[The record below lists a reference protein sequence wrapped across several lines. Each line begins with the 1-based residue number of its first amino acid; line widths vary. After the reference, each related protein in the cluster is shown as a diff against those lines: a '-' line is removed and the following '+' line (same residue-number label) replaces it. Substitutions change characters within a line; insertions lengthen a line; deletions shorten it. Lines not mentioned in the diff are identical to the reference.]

1 VDRRV
6 ALRADL
12 VAAHASFHALLDALT
27 DADLRRPSRNPGW
40 TNGEVLWHMVF
51 GFVILAALAPL
62 VRFWG
67 RLPRRYAKRIAR
79 VLNGVLL
86 FTLVPVV
93 ATLAG
98 GVVATYRTNLA
109 TTSRL
114 LPPFDD
120 RSGPLFAGGVMLSC
134 LAIIAPVWSRRMHL
148 PPFLPHLK
156 GLRLAEITTTDEGV
170 TLHLYA
176 TRRTAPCPSCRRRS
190 RRVHS
195 RYDRTI
201 VDLPWGGTTIRLRLR
216 VRRFV
221 CQVAPCPQRIFAEQ
235 VPHLVDRYGRRTHR
249 LRAALQ
255 QIGLAL
261 GGAAGAR
268 LAVALGLPVGR
279 TALLG
284 LIRAA
289 PLPDSEPPE
298 IVGVDEFA
306 WRRGQ
311 RFGTI
316 IVDLEHRRPIDL
328 LPDRDA
334 DHVAAWLQR
343 HPGITTVARDRS
355 GLYADAAARGAPAAQ
370 QVVDRWHLLH
380 NLGDA
385 LEQFLLHKRA
395 VLREAAGALTKAPG
409 EVPAAELP
417 ALPWQQRAE
426 EAGRQR
432 HAAQLAHYEA
442 IHRLHEAGA
451 DIAHIARTVGV
462 SRETAYR
469 YLRLP
474 GPPARM
480 RLPARRAAL
489 DPYLPYLERRWA
501 EGCRNGKRL
510 WREIREQ
517 GFARSYSSVARVVA
531 RLRRAERASQPTGA
545 TRRTAARPPTPRQ
558 VAMLCLRHPQKR
570 TPAQRAYLGHL
581 QQADEAVASAYTL
594 TQDFAAML
602 RERRGERLDA
612 WLAEAEACPVPALR
626 RFATG
631 LRGDLDAVRAGLSEP
646 WSNGPTEGYVHKRKL
661 LKRQGYGRAGF
672 DLLRQRVL
680 CAA

>member
-1 VDRRV
+1 MR
-6 ALRADL
+6 
-12 VAAHASFHALLDALT
+12 
-27 DADLRRPSRNPGW
+27 
-40 TNGEVLWHMVF
+40 
-51 GFVILAALAPL
+51 
-62 VRFWG
+62 
-67 RLPRRYAKRIAR
+67 
-79 VLNGVLL
+79 
-86 FTLVPVV
+86 
-93 ATLAG
+93 
-98 GVVATYRTNLA
+98 
-109 TTSRL
+109 
-114 LPPFDD
+114 
-120 RSGPLFAGGVMLSC
+120 
-134 LAIIAPVWSRRMHL
+134 L

-156 GLRLAEITTTDEGV
+156 GLHLADMTVTDEGV
-170 TLHLYA
+170 TLQLFA
-176 TRRTAPCPSCRRRS
+176 TRRTAACPSCRQRS
-190 RRVHS
+190 HRVHS

-201 VDLPWGGTTIRLRLR
+201 ADLPWSGTTIKLRLR
-216 VRRFV
+216 VRRFI
-221 CQVAPCPQRIFAEQ
+221 CRVAACLRRIFAEQ
-235 VPHLVDRYGRRTHR
+235 LPHLVDRYGRRTHR
-249 LRAALQ
+249 VRDALR

-268 LAVALGLPVGR
+268 LAVALGLPAGR

-289 PLPDSEPPE
+289 PLPAAGQLRA
-298 IVGVDEFA
+298 VGVDEFA

-316 IVDLEHRRPIDL
+316 IVDLERRRPVDL

-334 DHVAAWLQR
+334 THVATWLQQ

-380 NLGDA
+380 NLGEA

-395 VLREAAGALTKAPG
+395 VLRDASASAPAEALAGTGAP
-409 EVPAAELP
+409 PAEQP

-432 HAAQLAHYEA
+432 HAAQLARYEA
-442 IHRLHEAGA
+442 IHRLRAAGA
-451 DIAHIARTVGV
+451 DIAPIARTLGV
-462 SRETAYR
+462 SRETVYR

-474 GPPARM
+474 GPPVRM
-480 RLPARRAAL
+480 RLPARRSAL
-489 DPYLPYLERRWA
+489 DPHLPYLERRWA
-501 EGCRNGKRL
+501 EGCHNGKRL
-510 WREIREQ
+510 WREIRER
-517 GFARSYSSVARVVA
+517 GFAQSYSGVARVVA
-531 RLRRAERASQPTGA
+531 RLRRAARAGQPAVARRVT
-545 TRRTAARPPTPRQ
+545 TRSPTPRQ
-558 VAMLCLRHPQKR
+558 VALLCLRRPEKR
-570 TPAQRAYLGHL
+570 TPSQQAYLARL
-581 QQADEAVASAYTL
+581 RQADGAIATADTL

-612 WLAEAEACPVPALR
+612 WLAEAEAGPVPALR

-646 WSNGPTEGYVHKRKL
+646 WSNGPTEGHVHKRKL

-680 CAA
+680 AA